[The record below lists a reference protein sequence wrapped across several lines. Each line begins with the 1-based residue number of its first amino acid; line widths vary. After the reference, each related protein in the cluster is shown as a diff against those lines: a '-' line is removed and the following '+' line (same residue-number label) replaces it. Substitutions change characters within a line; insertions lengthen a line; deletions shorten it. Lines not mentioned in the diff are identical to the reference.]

1 MKSTKTTSKTLTRE
15 QIDERI
21 NIKNITK
28 DELAEK
34 IAEKTGVAKKTVK
47 TVLTD
52 TLDSIIEIS
61 AEGNRIELR
70 GFGNFK
76 VNYKEPRIARN
87 PATNA
92 PINLGEKYVP
102 YFKISPAFKEQVDEQ
117 LKKLMKKK

>member
-52 TLDSIIEIS
+52 TLDSIM
-61 AEGNRIELR
+61 
-70 GFGNFK
+70 
-76 VNYKEPRIARN
+76 
-87 PATNA
+87 
-92 PINLGEKYVP
+92 EKYGVTL
-102 YFKISPAFKEQVDEQ
+102 EE
-117 LKKLMKKK
+117 LKKYNDLTNLQLGDKLIIPNTYERD